1 MLGPREAFPE
11 GTRVGTP
18 ILLKLWRESQQLPE
32 DKRKTKVA
40 PSSGL
45 GLHSCCAEKPILAK
59 PKRSGCCQMKPC
71 TEHPTIQGARPL
83 MDDFC

>member
-32 DKRKTKVA
+32 DSTKTKVE

-59 PKRSGCCQMKPC
+59 PEG
-71 TEHPTIQGARPL
+71 QGVAK
-83 MDDFC
+83 